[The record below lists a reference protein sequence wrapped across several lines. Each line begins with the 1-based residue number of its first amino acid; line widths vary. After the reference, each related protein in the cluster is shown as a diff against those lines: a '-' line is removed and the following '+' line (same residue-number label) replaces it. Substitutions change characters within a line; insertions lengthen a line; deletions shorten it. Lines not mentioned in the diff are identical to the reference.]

1 MGGKASKVVSVLPI
15 DSFNTIRQNK
25 NSNTAVTVSNNIKA
39 GYLYLVLPPDTS
51 LNNFEKFGGK
61 LVVYLY
67 NKKNESLD
75 SVCIDNTVGIH
86 VLSSRQ
92 NNNTCIIS

>member
-1 MGGKASKVVSVLPI
+1 MSKVISVLPI
-15 DSFNTIRQNK
+15 ESFNNIRQNK
-25 NSNTAVTVSNNIKA
+25 SGETAVMVQNNIRN

-51 LNNFEKFGGK
+51 LNNFEKFGSQ

-75 SVCIDNTVGIH
+75 SICIDNTAGIH

-92 NNNTCIIS
+92 DDNNKCVIS